1 MKSVRTK
8 MIGPTVVACDQVHAM
23 KYRQSGE
30 TFRDAIN
37 RVANALKDND
47 QHFHKFREIVG
58 DMRFLPAG
66 RVQTAMGSAKKVT
79 AFNCY
84 VAPTIDDS
92 YIYDLTTGEIGG
104 NSIMGVATQAAA
116 TMRMG
121 GGIGYD
127 FSTLRPKKALIKGLD
142 SLSSG
147 PVSFMKIYDQVCQA
161 TASTGHRRGAQ
172 MGVLRIDH
180 PDILEFITAKHD
192 NTTLTGFN
200 MSVGVTDEFMDAV
213 VRGGTYKLKFNGE
226 TFKELD
232 ARETYEMLMRSTWD
246 YAEPGILF
254 IDRIN
259 EQNNLYYCEQIA
271 ATNPCGEQ
279 PLPPNGACLL
289 GSFNLVRYLTAQENG
304 KYSFDWHQ
312 FEADIEPVVRAMDN
326 VIDRTNYPLEAQE
339 GEAKAKRRM
348 GLGVTGLANAGEAMG
363 LAYGTAWFVEF
374 ESRVLGLLA
383 NKSYQSSAI
392 LAGEKGSF
400 PLYDADRYLAGKY
413 VSRLDQETIELIKR
427 HGIRNSHLTSI
438 APTGTIS
445 FTADNI
451 SSGIE
456 PIYKFKS
463 KRTIN
468 TPDGQMLVDVFD
480 YGFARLGVRGRRSGM
495 GEVGV
500 QEHLKVLLTAQ
511 KWVDSAVSKTCNTDG
526 SIEWADF
533 KNLYLNAWHGGAKGL
548 TTFNKDGKRAGL
560 YKDEPESNNIPF
572 PTGEDQTLLPGIN
585 VQSFVLNEEQE
596 ALPLFMEGCNY
607 DPATGRRECA

>member
-1 MKSVRTK
+1 MNSTRMK
-8 MIGPTVVACDQVHAM
+8 MIGPTVTACEQVHAM
-23 KYRQSGE
+23 KYRQDGE
-30 TFRDAIN
+30 TFRDAVN
-37 RVANALKDND
+37 RVANSLKDND
-47 QHFHKFREIVG
+47 AHFHKFREIVG

-66 RVQTAMGSAKKVT
+66 RVQTAMGAAKRVT
-79 AFNCY
+79 AYNCY
-84 VAPTIDDS
+84 VSPTIDDS
-92 YIYDLTTGEIGG
+92 YVYDLATGEIGG

-127 FSTLRPKKALIKGLD
+127 FSTLRPRKALIKGLD
-142 SLSSG
+142 SFSSG
-147 PVSFMKIYDQVCQA
+147 PLSFMKIFDQVCQA

-192 NTTLTGFN
+192 NTSLTGFN
-200 MSVGVTDEFMDAV
+200 ISVGVTDEFMEAV
-213 VRGGTYKLKFNGE
+213 VRGGTYKLKFGGE

-259 EQNNLYYCEQIA
+259 EQNNLYYCEHIA

-304 KYSFDWHQ
+304 KYSFDWEQ

-326 VIDRTNYPLEAQE
+326 VIDRTNYPLPAQE
-339 GEAKAKRRM
+339 AEAKAKRRM
-348 GLGVTGLANAGEAMG
+348 GLGVAGLANAGEALG

-374 ESRVLGLLA
+374 ENRVLKLLA
-383 NKSYQSSAI
+383 NKCYQSSAI

-400 PLYDADRYLAGKY
+400 PLYDAEKYLAGKY
-413 VSRLDQETIELIKR
+413 VARLDDETLDMIKR

-451 SSGIE
+451 SSGVE
-456 PIYKFKS
+456 PIYKFKT
-463 KRTIN
+463 KRPVN
-468 TPDGQMLVDVFD
+468 TPDGQMWVDVFD
-480 YGFARLGVRGRRSGM
+480 YGFARLGVRGRRSSM

-526 SIEWADF
+526 SIEWSDF
-533 KNLYLNAWHGGAKGL
+533 KNLYLHAWEGGAKGL
-548 TTFNKDGKRAGL
+548 TTFNKDGKRAAL
-560 YKDEPESNNIPF
+560 YKDEPESHNIPF
-572 PTGEDQTLLPGIN
+572 PTPEEQTLIPGA
-585 VQSFVLNEEQE
+585 VVRSFAINEEQPV
-596 ALPLFMEGCNY
+596 APLAFEGCTY